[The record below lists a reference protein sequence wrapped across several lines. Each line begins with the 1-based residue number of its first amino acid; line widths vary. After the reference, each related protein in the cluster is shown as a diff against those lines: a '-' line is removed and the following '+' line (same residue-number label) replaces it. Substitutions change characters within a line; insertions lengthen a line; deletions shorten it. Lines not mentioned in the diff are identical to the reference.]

1 MLQRIQTLYIAIAFA
16 LTFLLLYVP
25 MADLDM
31 TGLTSAAGTVLAEKY
46 SYTAVGVKQYFTDPN
61 FNGPTSGYLYH
72 SVALMILVILILLI
86 DIFIILLFK
95 KRILQMR
102 VCVFNIMLNV
112 GIYALFFLFV
122 MKTSSEI
129 SSSVGVST
137 PMNYH
142 LSLIFPVISCGLTYL
157 AIRAIG
163 KDEALVRSLDR
174 IR

>member
-25 MADLDM
+25 MADLDL

-46 SYTAVGVKQYFTDPN
+46 SYTAVGVKQYLTDPN
-61 FNGPTSGYLYH
+61 FNGAVSGYYSH

-86 DIFIILLFK
+86 DVLIVVLYK

-102 VCVFNIMLNV
+102 ICIFNIMMNL

-122 MKTSSEI
+122 MTTSTGITSSL
-129 SSSVGVST
+129 GVST

-142 LSLIFPVISCGLTYL
+142 LPLTFPLINCVLTYL
-157 AIRAIG
+157 AFRAIQ